1 MLINELRY
9 TLLPTAP
16 ASPPAQ
22 AAPAAEPSG
31 ARTPDPVDRVN
42 ISDAAK
48 LTLSSAT
55 AIDTSVNAP
64 AKAEQGCK
72 DCAAGICTSCGD
84 KSSNEQDE
92 LSEEEQAQVRELK
105 KRDEEVRAH
114 EAAHAATGG
123 AFAGSPSYEYQTG
136 PDGKRYAIGG
146 EVKIDTSPIDGDPGA
161 TINKM
166 RQVQAAALAPAEPS
180 GQDKKVAA
188 AAAAKIREAEA
199 ELAAERA
206 EEFKAKTSGEDK
218 EIAAPGETVKTASAP
233 LSSEDRV
240 EKQDTDD
247 QYPNREQDDLLSRQI
262 AQAAQAY
269 EKIASFA

>member
-218 EIAAPGETVKTASAP
+218 ETAAPGETVKTASAP